1 MAFSTPDVPFTRP
14 DDKPIAPSLHVRALR
29 AVLFWT
35 VGLLGLLALLPLW
48 LGDAMAWLA
57 RCFHRVRYPATLP
70 NQEQASIVVLNYDG
84 RHLLQE
90 CLPSVLAAVRH
101 DGRNHEVIVVDNGSR
116 DDSLEFLREHFPEV
130 RIVSLDRNYH
140 FAHGNNFGVSSARND
155 VVILLNNDMF
165 VDRGFLRPLL
175 DGFTDERVFAVASQ
189 IFFQDRERR
198 REETGKTG
206 GEWKRGTLELFHGE
220 VTAGDLQR
228 KTVPVLWA
236 GGGSC
241 AVDKHKF
248 QALGGFDRLYY
259 PFYLED
265 TDLSWE
271 AWRRGWTVWLAPAS
285 VVIHKHRGTSA
296 AKHSREFVQNT
307 IRRNQILFVWKNV
320 EKISWL
326 FFHAWG
332 LPGRLHDAIREGRFK
347 FEMRAFFRALRKYP
361 EAWSKR
367 FRSRRAAGWSAQE
380 VLDRTSYVRR
390 WVGTHSIDFSQGGFE
405 EQLGEG
411 WFPVEAN
418 PDNVY
423 RWTGRECSVLLYPRG
438 EEEFLQLRG
447 AIPGIE
453 LSRRPEVGVEIFQ
466 DGALIYS
473 QWYDRPQSL
482 FLKVRVILVAFQ
494 PHRFTVRL
502 SSTFCPI
509 EIGASSDIRKLGMT
523 ISELSL
529 G

>member
-1 MAFSTPDVPFTRP
+1 MALSTPEVAFTQPDTKPVPPAWHARV
-14 DDKPIAPSLHVRALR
+14 IRG
-29 AVLFWT
+29 VLFWA
-35 VGLLGLLALLPLW
+35 VGLLALLALLPLW
-48 LGDAMAWLA
+48 IGDAIAWLVRRLPKA
-57 RCFHRVRYPATLP
+57 RYPATVP
-70 NQEQASIVVLNYDG
+70 NREEASIVVLNYDG

-90 CLPSVLAAVRH
+90 CLPSVLAAVRQ
-101 DGRNHEVIVVDNGSR
+101 DGRNHEVIVVDNGSQ
-116 DDSLEFLREHFPEV
+116 DDSVEFLRKEFPDV
-130 RIVSLDRNYH
+130 RVVSLDRNYH
-140 FAHGNNFGVSSARND
+140 FAHGNNVGVGAAKND
-155 VVILLNNDMF
+155 VVVLLNNDMF
-165 VDRGFLRPLL
+165 VEPGFLRPLL
-175 DGFTDERVFAVASQ
+175 DGFADERVFAVSSQ

-206 GEWKRGTLELFHGE
+206 GEWLRGELELFHGE

-241 AVDKHKF
+241 AVDRSKF
-248 QALGGFDRLYY
+248 QALGGFDQLYY

-271 AWRRGWTVWLAPAS
+271 AWRRGWTVWMAPAS
-285 VVIHKHRGTSA
+285 TVIHKHRGTSA
-296 AKHSREFVQNT
+296 AKHSHEFIENT

-320 EKISWL
+320 EKMSWL

-332 LPGRLHDAIREGRFK
+332 LPARLHDAARDGEFK
-347 FEMRAFFRALRKYP
+347 PEIRAFFRALGKYP
-361 EAWSKR
+361 EALRKR
-367 FRSRRAAGWSAQE
+367 FRSHLAAGWSAQE

-390 WVGTHSIDFSQGGFE
+390 WVGAPSIDFAQGGFE

-423 RWTGRECSVLLYPRG
+423 RWTGRECSVVLYPHG
-438 EEEFLQLRG
+438 QEEFLQLRG

-453 LSRRPEVGVEIFQ
+453 LSRRQEVGIEIFQ

-482 FLKVRVILVAFQ
+482 FLKVRVALVPFQ

-509 EIGASSDIRKLGMT
+509 EMGTSNDIRKLGMT

>member
-1 MAFSTPDVPFTRP
+1 MPPAWHARV
-14 DDKPIAPSLHVRALR
+14 VR

-35 VGLLGLLALLPLW
+35 VAFLGLFALLPFCVA
-48 LGDAMAWLA
+48 DAVAWL
-57 RCFHRVRYPATLP
+57 VRHFRKAGPPATMP
-70 NQEQASIVVLNYDG
+70 NREEASIVVLNYDG

-90 CLPSVLAAVRH
+90 CLPSVLAAVRQ

-116 DDSLEFLREHFPEV
+116 DDSLEFLRKEFPEV
-130 RIVSLDRNYH
+130 RVVSLDRNYH
-140 FAHGNNFGVSSARND
+140 FAHGNNVGVGAAKND
-155 VVILLNNDMF
+155 VVVLLNNDMF
-165 VDRGFLRPLL
+165 VDPGFLRPLL
-175 DGFTDERVFAVASQ
+175 DGFTDERVFAVSSQ
-189 IFFQDRERR
+189 IFFQDRGRR

-206 GEWKRGTLELFHGE
+206 GEWQRGTLELFHGE

-241 AVDKHKF
+241 AVDRGKF
-248 QALGGFDRLYY
+248 RALGGFDKLYY

-271 AWRRGWTVWLAPAS
+271 AWRRGWTVWMAPAS
-285 VVIHKHRGTSA
+285 TVIHKHRSTSA
-296 AKHSREFVQNT
+296 AKHSREFIENT
-307 IRRNQILFVWKNV
+307 IRRNQTLFIWKNI
-320 EKISWL
+320 EKMSWL
-326 FFHAWG
+326 FIHAWG
-332 LPGRLHDAIREGRFK
+332 LPARLHDAAREGEFK
-347 FEMRAFFRALRKYP
+347 PEIRAFFRALAKYP
-361 EAWSKR
+361 EALRKR
-367 FRSRRAAGWSAQE
+367 FRSHLAAGWSAQE

-390 WVGTHSIDFSQGGFE
+390 WVGAPSIDFSQGGFE

-438 EEEFLQLRG
+438 QEEFLQLRG

-453 LSRRPEVGVEIFQ
+453 LSRRQEVGIEIFQ

-482 FLKVRVILVAFQ
+482 FLRVRVTLVPFQ
-494 PHRFTVRL
+494 PHQFTVRL

-509 EIGASSDIRKLGMT
+509 ELGTSNDIRKLGMT

>member
-1 MAFSTPDVPFTRP
+1 MALSTPEVAFTQPDTKSIVP
-14 DDKPIAPSLHVRALR
+14 AWHVRVVR
-29 AVLFWT
+29 AVLFWA
-35 VGLLGLLALLPLW
+35 VAFLGLLALLPFCV
-48 LGDAMAWLA
+48 GDAVAWLA
-57 RCFHRVRYPATLP
+57 RHFWKASHPTALP
-70 NQEQASIVVLNYDG
+70 NREEASIVVLNYDG

-90 CLPSVLAAVRH
+90 CLPSVLAAVRQ

-116 DDSLEFLREHFPEV
+116 DDSLEFLRKEFPEV
-130 RIVSLDRNYH
+130 RVVSLDRNYH
-140 FAHGNNFGVSSARND
+140 FAHGNNVGVGAAKND
-155 VVILLNNDMF
+155 VVVLLNNDMF
-165 VDRGFLRPLL
+165 VDPGFLRPLL
-175 DGFTDERVFAVASQ
+175 DGFTDERVFAVSSQ

-206 GEWKRGTLELFHGE
+206 GEWQRGTLELFHGE
-220 VTAGDLQR
+220 VTAGDLKR

-241 AVDKHKF
+241 AVDRGKF
-248 QALGGFDRLYY
+248 RALGGFDKLYY

-271 AWRRGWTVWLAPAS
+271 AWRRGWTVWMAPAS
-285 VVIHKHRGTSA
+285 TVIHKHRSTSA
-296 AKHSREFVQNT
+296 AKHSREFIENT
-307 IRRNQILFVWKNV
+307 IRRNQTLFIWKNI
-320 EKISWL
+320 EKMSWL
-326 FFHAWG
+326 FIHAWG
-332 LPGRLHDAIREGRFK
+332 LPARLHDATREGEFK
-347 FEMRAFFRALRKYP
+347 PEIRAFFRALAKYP
-361 EAWSKR
+361 EALRKR
-367 FRSRRAAGWSAQE
+367 FRSHLAAGWSAQE

-390 WVGTHSIDFSQGGFE
+390 WVGAPSIDFSQGGFE

-438 EEEFLQLRG
+438 QEEFLQLRG

-453 LSRRPEVGVEIFQ
+453 LSRRQEVGIEIFQ

-482 FLKVRVILVAFQ
+482 FLRVRVTLVPFQ
-494 PHRFTVRL
+494 AHQFTVRL

-509 EIGASSDIRKLGMT
+509 ELGTSNDIRKLGMT